1 MSEKTRAFQGGNVKL
16 YLGENCE
23 VRTRHNKRI
32 TASMSSSFNIPND
45 NIIVVFCADM
55 RDFGDT
61 MKVKNNI
68 KKPLYMSFRCNQII
82 FSAYRIQTRYSSMW
96 MRTILLHSFIPMGW
110 LLQVGRMCIALE
122 EITSS

>member
-61 MKVKNNI
+61 MKVVVTSGTDVYCAGGNYVK
-68 KKPLYMSFRCNQII
+68 LRSDDTAI
-82 FSAYRIQTRYSSMW
+82 FS
-96 MRTILLHSFIPMGW
+96 
-110 LLQVGRMCIALE
+110 VG
-122 EITSS
+122 